1 MRRIDYPEDIQA
13 LKTEYLAIFN
23 NHLGRMQDDWEDLR
37 DELRSNDDNSPESS
51 RLYPDNISEILT
63 ADYDLLV
70 DIFIDYQEMVEVYG
84 DGMKDLNG
92 ALERLFNYSTEG
104 GTPPKFQPDI
114 SSFFMQH
121 QKELK
126 LDVCYYCELSYIN
139 SYGFSSIYMDVGEFL
154 MGATRHQIERYVRRE
169 SGKKLAK
176 GKYDKIMKL
185 RETTGVNVSNIE
197 DRFNHLDARWRDSP
211 KKSEKVTGNLR
222 NHFDLDHFL
231 PKAKCPLV
239 ALSLMNF
246 VPSCPVCNEKLKGE
260 DILWGENEANRRNVL
275 MKVSPNSSGYDLDS
289 VAKLRLDDH
298 GHGWLRAQEHPQD
311 YTLEFKSSDPD
322 YQNEIINEFHLDER
336 YAYHKCEALRWHDL
350 MNDYP
355 PPRIKEMAT
364 ALNGYKTEE
373 QLRNDIFQNDYF
385 EKYVRC
391 FDKLRRDI
399 LGIG

>member
-169 SGKKLAK
+169 SGKDVDKRRK
-176 GKYDKIMKL
+176 SGSFRGK
-185 RETTGVNVSNIE
+185 
-197 DRFNHLDARWRDSP
+197 
-211 KKSEKVTGNLR
+211 
-222 NHFDLDHFL
+222 
-231 PKAKCPLV
+231 
-239 ALSLMNF
+239 
-246 VPSCPVCNEKLKGE
+246 
-260 DILWGENEANRRNVL
+260 VL
-275 MKVSPNSSGYDLDS
+275 GFP
-289 VAKLRLDDH
+289 
-298 GHGWLRAQEHPQD
+298 QE
-311 YTLEFKSSDPD
+311 
-322 YQNEIINEFHLDER
+322 
-336 YAYHKCEALRWHDL
+336 
-350 MNDYP
+350 
-355 PPRIKEMAT
+355 
-364 ALNGYKTEE
+364 
-373 QLRNDIFQNDYF
+373 
-385 EKYVRC
+385 V
-391 FDKLRRDI
+391 
-399 LGIG
+399 